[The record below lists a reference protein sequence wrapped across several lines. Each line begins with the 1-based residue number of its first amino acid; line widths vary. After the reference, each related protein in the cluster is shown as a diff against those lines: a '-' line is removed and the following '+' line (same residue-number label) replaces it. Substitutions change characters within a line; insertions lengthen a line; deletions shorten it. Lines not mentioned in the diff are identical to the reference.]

1 MKKNKEII
9 SLNSIKDE
17 FSKEM
22 GIDERFK
29 ILSLSEQQ
37 KIVGGDS
44 ACPTMDPPC
53 GCMNVNSWNCTSYG
67 VPGIPTPPSD
77 SGCGCNGQGVPG
89 CICDGYN
96 PCQIDH
102 YSTT

>member
-1 MKKNKEII
+1 MKQNKEII

-37 KIVGGDS
+37 RIVGGDDPT
-44 ACPTMDPPC
+44 CPP
-53 GCMNVNSWNCTSYG
+53 MNDCPLMGATISCANEWFHCENNDCSWDG
-67 VPGIPTPPSD
+67 
-77 SGCGCNGQGVPG
+77 PG
-89 CICDGYN
+89 CLCDGYE
-96 PCQIDH
+96 PCPIDH

>member
-1 MKKNKEII
+1 MKQNKEII

-37 KIVGGDS
+37 RIVGGDDPT
-44 ACPTMDPPC
+44 CPPMDDCPLMGATIC
-53 GCMNVNSWNCTSYG
+53 TCYDWVSDCLTNS
-67 VPGIPTPPSD
+67 
-77 SGCGCNGQGVPG
+77 PG
-89 CICDGYN
+89 CLCDGYTP
-96 PCQIDH
+96 PCLMDN
-102 YSTT
+102 YTTT